1 MGFAALMIAAAG
13 RSLWPMPDVEV
24 VPVIVKRATFQ
35 QSGTPLFQ
43 AAGWIEPRPTA
54 INVPALAPGVIE
66 DLLVVEGQLVKQGDP
81 IAHLVSIDFEIAVKQ
96 AQAAL
101 LTAEGELNRAIAE
114 EKAAQARL
122 DQPIQ
127 GKPRSGLETERC
139 GCGAQAAHRRIGCF
153 CSKPGT
159 RCGCPAWFW
168 Q

>member
-24 VPVIVKRATFQ
+24 VPMIVKRATFQ

-101 LTAEGELNRAIAE
+101 LTAEGELNRAI
-114 EKAAQARL
+114 K
-122 DQPIQ
+122 
-127 GKPRSGLETERC
+127 
-139 GCGAQAAHRRIGCF
+139 
-153 CSKPGT
+153 
-159 RCGCPAWFW
+159 
-168 Q
+168 